1 MSQKPFATNHHNI
14 DVTPLLTSILARDQA
29 RRTFHVE
36 NQNKMSQKP
45 FVIVVGKITPWIVT
59 NHNIDVSR
67 SLRQLKGKGNVPLYM
82 SNSLSWIPPSKR
94 KSPPSSF
101 MPKGSTS

>member
-1 MSQKPFATNHHNI
+1 MTQKPFATNHHNI
-14 DVTPLLTSILARDQA
+14 DVTPLLTSILAHKA

-45 FVIVVGKITPWIVT
+45 FVIVVRKITPWTVT

-67 SLRQLKGKGNVPLYM
+67 SLHQLKGKGNVPLYM
-82 SNSLSWIPPSKR
+82 SNPLSWVPPSKQ